1 MLLIDTVKID
11 HEKGICLT
19 DCIKHPKDVL
29 FFLNSQSD
37 EEEKTKGK
45 AKKPP
50 VKPLNGDAS
59 KNKVV
64 GGKVLRNKT
73 RSSAQED
80 VVMTTAARIAD
91 HQRELHAQ
99 RQRDGLA
106 KYSEGGQGLGNKEGK
121 GWKRFQSY
129 KGEAGLPRE
138 VENLRVRWFI
148 YYVSE
153 EYLNSEK
160 IYVDRKA
167 QSVIL
172 PVHGFAVPFHINT
185 IKNASKTD
193 EGEFT
198 FLRINFQSPG
208 QVAGKKE
215 DTVR

>member
-19 DCIKHPKDVL
+19 DCIKQPKDVL

-37 EEEKTKGK
+37 EEEEKTKGK

-138 VENLRVRWFI
+138 VENLRVRCFI
-148 YYVSE
+148 Y
-153 EYLNSEK
+153 LCF
-160 IYVDRKA
+160 RR
-167 QSVIL
+167 
-172 PVHGFAVPFHINT
+172 VPELGKDI
-185 IKNASKTD
+185 
-193 EGEFT
+193 
-198 FLRINFQSPG
+198 RRPQSPISNPPCARVRG
-208 QVAGKKE
+208 ALSHQYDKKCK
-215 DTVR
+215 